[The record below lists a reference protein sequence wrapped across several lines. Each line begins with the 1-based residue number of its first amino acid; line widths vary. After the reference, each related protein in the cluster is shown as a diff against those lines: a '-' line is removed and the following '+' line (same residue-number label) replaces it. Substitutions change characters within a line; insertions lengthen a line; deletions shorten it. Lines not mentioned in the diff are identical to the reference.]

1 MFVIF
6 QEKIVISKKMFITS
20 KDMLGI
26 LKEMFLISISKF
38 FFVILKERLVFNIDI
53 SNEPK
58 LIQSVHLKSKVH
70 FINLKELKTLF

>member
-58 LIQSVHLKSKVH
+58 LI
-70 FINLKELKTLF
+70 